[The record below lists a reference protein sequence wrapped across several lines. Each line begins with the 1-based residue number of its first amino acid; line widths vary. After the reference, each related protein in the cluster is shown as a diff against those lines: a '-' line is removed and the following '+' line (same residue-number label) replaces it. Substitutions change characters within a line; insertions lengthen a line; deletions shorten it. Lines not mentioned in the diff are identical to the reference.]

1 MKKTFKRTL
10 TALLATATM
19 AVGMGGMS
27 ASAAYIGDISLY
39 KAVGAPGS
47 STQTYQEWRFVIT
60 SSTTSM
66 NLTTVTLGNSDAYV
80 YLYSN
85 NGISS
90 IKTTTGA
97 VSVTNAKVGAAAL
110 ANARLYNFSSGSH
123 YAYGSIS
130 G

>member
-10 TALLATATM
+10 AALLATATM

-39 KAVGAPGS
+39 KAVGAPS
-47 STQTYQEWRFVIT
+47 SSVQTYQDWSFVIK

-80 YLYSN
+80 YLHSS

-97 VSVTNAKVGAAAL
+97 VSVTNAKVGSVATAY
-110 ANARLYNFSSGSH
+110 ARISNFSSGSH